1 MARCAARSFT
11 CVCGSGAE
19 CVAAALTCRPVFS
32 FFMRPRLQTMS
43 RSWQTFVM
51 AIDRTS
57 GLRGANFGQTA
68 YHLQRRFGCEVQR
81 PVSALGQKQ
90 TFAPQ
95 KACLL

>member
-1 MARCAARSFT
+1 VLRSEVIYLRLWFRGGMRGRGTNVSARILVLHAASFT
-11 CVCGSGAE
+11 NY
-19 CVAAALTCRPVFS
+19 VAILAK
-32 FFMRPRLQTMS
+32 
-43 RSWQTFVM
+43 TFVM